1 MSRSLIALL
10 LAAASLGGCDR
21 QSPTREQAAPAAA
34 PAPAAAIDRSHKGE
48 AAPKIAFRDAAGKS
62 VTIADFRGRPVL
74 VNLWATWCAPCV
86 AEMPTLD
93 ALAARSGAK
102 LVVLPISQDLG
113 GAAQVAPFWA
123 KRGFK
128 AISPY
133 IDEQG
138 AYGLALGA
146 NLPTTILYG
155 SDGRELWRVSGGDD
169 WASPSTG
176 TLLAEAGI

>member
-10 LAAASLGGCDR
+10 LATMIAGCDR
-21 QSPTREQAAPAAA
+21 QSPAPEQAAPAAS
-34 PAPAAAIDRSHKGE
+34 PAPIAAIDRSHKGE
-48 AAPKIAFRDAAGKS
+48 AAPKVTFKDAGGKM

-102 LVVLPISQDLG
+102 LMVLPISQDLG
-113 GAAQVAPFWA
+113 GAAQVTPFWA

-128 AISPY
+128 SIKPY
-133 IDEQG
+133 VDDQG
-138 AYGLALGA
+138 AFGLALGA
-146 NLPTTILYG
+146 NLPTTILY
-155 SDGRELWRVSGGDD
+155 DREGRELWRVSGGDD
-169 WASPSTG
+169 WASPAAAK
-176 TLLAEAGI
+176 LIAEAGL